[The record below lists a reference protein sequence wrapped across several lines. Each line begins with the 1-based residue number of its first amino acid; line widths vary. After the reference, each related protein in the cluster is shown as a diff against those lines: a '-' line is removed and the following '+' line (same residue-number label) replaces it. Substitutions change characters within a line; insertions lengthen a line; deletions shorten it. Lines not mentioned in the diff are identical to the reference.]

1 MARSVT
7 AVSPKVGLMGGSSL
21 AAITTVESVRSATIA
36 RLSGVTKIYEA
47 KEGASVKALNAV
59 DLTLRQRDF
68 AVLVGASGSGKSTL
82 LNVLGTLDR
91 PSRGEVHI
99 AGVDVTVQSDRAL
112 SRLRL
117 KSLGFI
123 FQSFNLIEVLSV
135 YENVEYPLVLAGAKP
150 AEARERAAWLIDEV
164 GLTPHRDHRVTHLS
178 GGQRQRVAIARA
190 LANSPALVLADEPTA
205 NLDSKTG
212 DAILSLMNRLNDTEH
227 ATFLIATHDPKVMS
241 HARRTIAIADG
252 VVTES

>member
-1 MARSVT
+1 MAPNVT
-7 AVSPKVGLMGGSSL
+7 AAKAVQGPVL
-21 AAITTVESVRSATIA
+21 ATSGNIESAPLPSVTIA
-36 RLSGVTKIYEA
+36 RLTGVTKIYEP
-47 KEGASVKALNAV
+47 EGGVSVKALNAV

-68 AVLVGASGSGKSTL
+68 AVLIGASGSGKSTL

-91 PSRGEVHI
+91 PSQGEVHI
-99 AGVDVTVQSDRAL
+99 AGVDVAVQTDKVL

-135 YENVEYPLVLAGAKP
+135 YENIEYPMILAGAK
-150 AEARERAAWLIDEV
+150 AAAARERVEWLIEEV
-164 GLTPHRDHRVTHLS
+164 GLTAHRHHRVTRLS

-212 DAILSLMNRLNDTEH
+212 DAILSLMSRLNDTEN
-227 ATFLIATHDPKVMS
+227 ATFLIATHDPKVMG
-241 HARRTIAIADG
+241 HAKRTITIADG
-252 VVTES
+252 VVSES